1 MPNRLIVYHCSAR
14 RLLDDGMVPPGG
26 LGVRVRLG
34 APGDRLARGRLLL
47 QERAFERVR
56 RREFAAKPSRLRA
69 TFSFLTI
76 DAAMCW
82 RERAGGE
89 GHIYECLLE
98 ASNQRLHLAPVV
110 GAPASDRRLRE
121 CRARHYWQGL
131 EPERGG
137 TLEPAAELI
146 SAEPLRV
153 LRRVT

>member
-1 MPNRLIVYHCSAR
+1 VTHRLIVYHLSPAK
-14 RLLDDGMVPPGG
+14 LTADSIVTPGG
-26 LGVRVRLG
+26 LGLRVRLG
-34 APGDRLARGRLLL
+34 TPGDRRARSRILL

-76 DAAMCW
+76 DAAIRW
-82 RERAGGE
+82 RERTSGE

-98 ASNQRLHLAPVV
+98 ASSQRLHLAPAA
-110 GAPASDRRLRE
+110 GSPGHDRLLRE

-131 EPERGG
+131 EAA
-137 TLEPAAELI
+137 PADPSQPGAELI
-146 SAEPLRV
+146 SAEPLQV